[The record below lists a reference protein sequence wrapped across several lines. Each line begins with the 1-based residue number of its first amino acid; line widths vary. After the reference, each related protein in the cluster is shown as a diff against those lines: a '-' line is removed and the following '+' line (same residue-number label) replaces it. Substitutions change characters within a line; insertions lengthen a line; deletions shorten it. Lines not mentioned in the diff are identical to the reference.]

1 MVEKGTVDARNGKAD
16 ATTMRLM
23 ALLRITACKAANRK
37 PPISSGNRNS
47 APPSPISPP
56 SAPMIAPPAKT
67 IEALRAGCQG
77 GGRHDGSWR
86 YVLTTPIAMCK
97 ATLPALGQSPWS
109 SRPASRVAE
118 CSAAKTA

>member
-16 ATTMRLM
+16 ATTTRLM

-37 PPISSGNRNS
+37 TPISSGNRNS

-67 IEALRAGCQG
+67 IEALRVVGGARVVAGMTAPG
-77 GGRHDGSWR
+77 
-86 YVLTTPIAMCK
+86 AMF
-97 ATLPALGQSPWS
+97 
-109 SRPASRVAE
+109 
-118 CSAAKTA
+118 